1 MNKSSGSNRMAR
13 VNEELKR
20 ELSNIIN
27 QEVKNSNVT
36 GMISVTKVKTS
47 PDLKYAK
54 VSVSILNSKNIKQ
67 TLAGLKAAS
76 GFIRSRLAEEINLR
90 ITPEL
95 VFELDESL
103 VYGEKIDRILEQ
115 VIRELKSEDGER
127 KSEIRRLKSEIRSQ
141 KSRI

>member
-1 MNKSSGSNRMAR
+1 MQKNSNSNRMNR

-27 QEVKNSNVT
+27 YEVKNSNVT

-47 PDLKYAK
+47 PDLKYARI
-54 VSVSILNSKNIKQ
+54 SVSIINSKNIKQ

-76 GFIRSRLAEEINLR
+76 GFIRSRIAEKMNLR
-90 ITPEL
+90 VTPEL

-103 VYGEKIDRILEQ
+103 VYGEKIDRLLEQ
-115 VIRELKSEDGER
+115 VMKDIKPEPKE
-127 KSEIRRLKSEIRSQ
+127 
-141 KSRI
+141 

>member
-1 MNKSSGSNRMAR
+1 MQKHTNSNRMAR
-13 VNEELKR
+13 VDEELKR

-27 QEVKNSNVT
+27 YEVKNSNVT

-47 PDLKYAK
+47 PDLKYAR
-54 VSVSILNSKNIKQ
+54 VSVSIINSKNVKQ

-76 GFIRSRLAEEINLR
+76 GFIRRRIAEKMNLR
-90 ITPEL
+90 VTPEL

-115 VIRELKSEDGER
+115 VMKEIDQNKKED
-127 KSEIRRLKSEIRSQ
+127 
-141 KSRI
+141 

>member
-1 MNKSSGSNRMAR
+1 MQKNTNPNRMAR

-27 QEVKNSNVT
+27 YEVKNSNVT

-47 PDLKYAK
+47 PDLKYARI
-54 VSVSILNSKNIKQ
+54 SVSIINSKNIKQ

-76 GFIRSRLAEEINLR
+76 GFIRSIVAEEMNLR

-103 VYGEKIDRILEQ
+103 IYGERIDKILQE
-115 VIRELKSEDGER
+115 VIKDIDEK
-127 KSEIRRLKSEIRSQ
+127 RSD
-141 KSRI
+141 K

>member
-1 MNKSSGSNRMAR
+1 MQKSNNSNRMAR

-54 VSVSILNSKNIKQ
+54 VSVSIINSRNVKQ

-76 GFIRSRLAEEINLR
+76 GFIRSRIAEKINLR
-90 ITPEL
+90 VTPEL

-103 VYGEKIDRILEQ
+103 VYGERIDKILEE
-115 VIRELKSEDGER
+115 VMK
-127 KSEIRRLKSEIRSQ
+127 EIKPEEEYY
-141 KSRI
+141 

>member
-1 MNKSSGSNRMAR
+1 MQSNGSNRMAR

-20 ELSNIIN
+20 EVSNIIN
-27 QEVKNSNVT
+27 YEVKNSNVT

-54 VSVSILNSKNIKQ
+54 ISVSIINSKNVKQ

-76 GFIRSRLAEEINLR
+76 GFIRSRIAEKINLR

-95 VFELDESL
+95 VFELDETM
-103 VYGEKIDRILEQ
+103 VYGERIDSILNDIMKDMKDNKEDTTND
-115 VIRELKSEDGER
+115 EL
-127 KSEIRRLKSEIRSQ
+127 
-141 KSRI
+141 

>member
-1 MNKSSGSNRMAR
+1 MQKQNNSNRMNR

-27 QEVKNSNVT
+27 YEVKNSNVT
-36 GMISVTKVKTS
+36 GMISITKVKTS
-47 PDLKYAK
+47 PDLKYARI
-54 VSVSILNSKNIKQ
+54 SVSILNSKNIKQ

-76 GFIRSRLAEEINLR
+76 GFMRSRIAEKMNLR
-90 ITPEL
+90 VTPEL

-115 VIRELKSEDGER
+115 VMKDIKPSNDEE
-127 KSEIRRLKSEIRSQ
+127 
-141 KSRI
+141 

>member
-1 MNKSSGSNRMAR
+1 MQSNGSNRMAR

-20 ELSNIIN
+20 EVSNIIN
-27 QEVKNSNVT
+27 YEVKNSNVT

-54 VSVSILNSKNIKQ
+54 ISVSIINSKNVKQ

-76 GFIRSRLAEEINLR
+76 GFIRSRIAEKINLR

-95 VFELDESL
+95 VFELDETM
-103 VYGEKIDRILEQ
+103 VYGERIDSILND
-115 VIRELKSEDGER
+115 IMKDMKDNKDNNTNDEL
-127 KSEIRRLKSEIRSQ
+127 
-141 KSRI
+141 

>member
-1 MNKSSGSNRMAR
+1 MAR
-13 VNEELKR
+13 VDEELKR

-27 QEVKNSNVT
+27 YEVKNSNVT

-54 VSVSILNSKNIKQ
+54 VSVSIINSKNIKQ

-76 GFIRSRLAEEINLR
+76 GFIRSRIAEKMNLR
-90 ITPEL
+90 VTPEL

-115 VIRELKSEDGER
+115 VMK
-127 KSEIRRLKSEIRSQ
+127 EINDKQEEN
-141 KSRI
+141 

>member
-1 MNKSSGSNRMAR
+1 MQKHKNSNRIAR
-13 VNEELKR
+13 VDEELKR

-27 QEVKNSNVT
+27 YEVKNSNVT

-54 VSVSILNSKNIKQ
+54 VSVSIINSKNIKQ

-76 GFIRSRLAEEINLR
+76 GFIRSRIVEKMNLR
-90 ITPEL
+90 VTPEL

-115 VIRELKSEDGER
+115 VMK
-127 KSEIRRLKSEIRSQ
+127 EINDKQEEN
-141 KSRI
+141 

>member
-1 MNKSSGSNRMAR
+1 MQKHTNSNRMAR
-13 VNEELKR
+13 VDEELKR

-27 QEVKNSNVT
+27 YEVKNSNVT

-47 PDLKYAK
+47 PDLKYAR
-54 VSVSILNSKNIKQ
+54 VSVSIINSKNVKQ

-76 GFIRSRLAEEINLR
+76 GFIRSRIAEKMNLR
-90 ITPEL
+90 VTPEL

-115 VIRELKSEDGER
+115 VMKELDQNKKED
-127 KSEIRRLKSEIRSQ
+127 
-141 KSRI
+141 